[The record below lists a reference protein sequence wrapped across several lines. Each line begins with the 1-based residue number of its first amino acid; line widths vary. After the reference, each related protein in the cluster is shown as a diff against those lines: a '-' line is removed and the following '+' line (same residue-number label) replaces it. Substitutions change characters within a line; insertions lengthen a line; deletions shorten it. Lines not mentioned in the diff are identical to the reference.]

1 MTKKELEKHIKL
13 YKDTEQTVFELDK
26 QFGINIWNSST
37 TNFYN
42 NYNLII
48 HNLLVSIFDDKKVE
62 LLEEY
67 IFEQNNL
74 SFNELCNK
82 LNIKDE
88 TNTK

>member
-13 YKDTEQTVFELDK
+13 YKDTENAIFELDK
-26 QFGINIWNSST
+26 QFGINIWDSAKP
-37 TNFYN
+37 NFYN
-42 NYNLII
+42 NFNLII
-48 HNLLVSIFDDKKVE
+48 HNLLVNIFDDKKVE

-74 SFNELCNK
+74 SFDELCNK

-88 TNTK
+88 TNTE